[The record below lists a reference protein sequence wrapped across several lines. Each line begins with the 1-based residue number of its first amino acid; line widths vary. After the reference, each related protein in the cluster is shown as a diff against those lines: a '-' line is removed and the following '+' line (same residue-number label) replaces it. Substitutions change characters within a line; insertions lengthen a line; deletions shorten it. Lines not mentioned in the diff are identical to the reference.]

1 MKRILILILIVFA
14 AGCDSAKN
22 TGGGS
27 GTSLQGTWTV
37 TGNLGSQSGSATYQ
51 VQLVASPCSVTTPVG
66 TFSVQ
71 GPVCFIANN
80 NSGLG
85 SISATGSGAH
95 PTGNSQGVL
104 VGVASNPVA
113 DDATFNLVFVAGNGA
128 GNIAEFTGSGSVTA
142 GTLKGTGS
150 CSQDTPICLGV
161 TGTFSGTQQ

>member
-1 MKRILILILIVFA
+1 VQRILILILIVFA

-27 GTSLQGTWTV
+27 GTSMQGIWTV
-37 TGNLGSQSGSATYQ
+37 TGNLGSQGGPATYQ
-51 VQLVASPCSVTTPVG
+51 VQLVSSPCSVTTPAG
-66 TFSVQ
+66 AFSVQ

-85 SISATGSGAH
+85 SISAGGSR
-95 PTGNSQGVL
+95 PTGTSQGVL

-113 DDATFNLVFVAGNGA
+113 DDATFNLVFVAASGSGNV
-128 GNIAEFTGSGSVTA
+128 AEFTGSGSVTA

-150 CSQDTPICLGV
+150 CSADTPICQGV
-161 TGTFSGTQQ
+161 TGTFSATQQ

>member
-1 MKRILILILIVFA
+1 MKPILILILIVFA

-27 GTSLQGTWTV
+27 GTSMQGTWTV
-37 TGNLGSQSGSATYQ
+37 TGNLGSQGGPATYQ

-80 NSGLG
+80 NSGVG
-85 SISATGSGAH
+85 SISGTGSGSH
-95 PTGNSQGVL
+95 PTGISQGVL

-113 DDATFNLVFVAGNGA
+113 DDATFNLVFVAGNGV
-128 GNIAEFTGSGSVTA
+128 GNVAEFTGSGSVSA

-150 CSQDTPICLGV
+150 CSKGTPICLGV
-161 TGTFSGTQQ
+161 NGTFSAMQQ

>member
-1 MKRILILILIVFA
+1 MQRILILILIVFA

-27 GTSLQGTWTV
+27 GTSMQGMWTV
-37 TGNLGSQSGSATYQ
+37 TGNLGSQGGPATYQ
-51 VQLVASPCSVTTPVG
+51 VQLVSSPCSVTTPAG
-66 TFSVQ
+66 AFSVQ

-85 SISATGSGAH
+85 SISAGGAR
-95 PTGNSQGVL
+95 PVGNSQGVL

-113 DDATFNLVFVAGNGA
+113 DDAIFNLVFVAGSGP
-128 GNIAEFTGSGSVTA
+128 GNVAEFTGSGSVTA

-150 CSQDTPICLGV
+150 CSADTPICQGV
-161 TGTFSGTQQ
+161 TGTFSAMQQ